1 MKSEDAPRRLK
12 CSSFRRAAWRRCSR
26 RRWAA
31 AVKSDKADWISVN
44 HCCVFGR
51 LSQGVMLLR
60 YYIVLSGLFTAT
72 LSAKVYEAADE
83 AELKTLRIM
92 GIMWI

>member
-1 MKSEDAPRRLK
+1 MRRQ
-12 CSSFRRAAWRRCSR
+12 R
-26 RRWAA
+26 RRRRQWAA

-51 LSQGVMLLR
+51 LCQGVMLLR
-60 YYIVLSGLFTAT
+60 YYVSLSGLFTAT
-72 LSAKVYEAADE
+72 LGAKVYEAADE

-92 GIMWI
+92 RIMCL